1 MLPFGK
7 QNVKSEVME
16 KFVHAEDAMEHSSL
30 LLTSS
35 LFHVLGLS
43 RARYSLLG
51 VLEVSGMRVPFAVCR
66 TRSRSPSPPAAY
78 GNVAAVIP
86 NTWRSDRSSFPRS
99 GGCGLPARGVRG
111 CAGWAE
117 GRRGCCSPSG
127 SWGGGR
133 TGNNDIPE
141 EAGSTAEKHK
151 K

>member
-1 MLPFGK
+1 M
-7 QNVKSEVME
+7 KSEVME

-66 TRSRSPSPPAAY
+66 NRSRSPSPPAAY

-86 NTWRSDRSSFPRS
+86 NTWRSDWSSFPRS
-99 GGCGLPARGVRG
+99 GGCGLPAHGSGAVQGGQRGGEVAAALRGRGEEVGQEIMTSRRKLVRQLKNTKN
-111 CAGWAE
+111 E
-117 GRRGCCSPSG
+117 
-127 SWGGGR
+127 
-133 TGNNDIPE
+133 
-141 EAGSTAEKHK
+141 
-151 K
+151 